1 MNILDQSK
9 AEWFRNSKPRF
20 EKDFN
25 MISLEKNY
33 WGYYFL
39 EHLKSIHKIV

>member
-1 MNILDQSK
+1 MNILNQSK

-25 MISLEKNY
+25 MILEK
-33 WGYYFL
+33 
-39 EHLKSIHKIV
+39 IIVDIIFWNIWNQSTK